1 MKFTQNSLLKVQHA
15 SDAFDRQLM
24 HTLISTS
31 CRGHTRSILLRL
43 GSTLEEGDVKGPYI
57 ITFSK
62 NSICM
67 RYNILYTTLYT
78 RIQYTVYSMYIIY
91 SHFMD
96 LSTEIL
102 ICPDDTEACQTLLQ
116 VSGKPRQI
124 ASRQGPGTTSNRN
137 SSWDRKTNCPS

>member
-31 CRGHTRSILLRL
+31 YRGHTRSILLRL
-43 GSTLEEGDVKGPYI
+43 GSTLEEGDVKGLYI

-78 RIQYTVYSMYIIY
+78 RIQYVHHIFAF
-91 SHFMD
+91 HGPHNRD
-96 LSTEIL
+96 LDM
-102 ICPDDTEACQTLLQ
+102 P
-116 VSGKPRQI
+116 
-124 ASRQGPGTTSNRN
+124 
-137 SSWDRKTNCPS
+137 